1 MNGASS
7 WGIAS
12 AGNWLFGGMDNWLN
26 KGMSFKQSFSTAN
39 NPIVFSGNYHPGS
52 NSWSNSQV
60 NAHRLVG
67 AMANAERGVH
77 SYIAGFSGMGRYP
90 EGPLFTTTP
99 FDQFVGESPLAYGV
113 AAVKNV
119 DAVSGATID
128 AGPYEGRYWRDGM
141 PIIYINNK
149 SILVVSVTY
158 NSYVNVND
166 IKLYREFSNYLNIK
180 NPNISIKY
188 HPINTKLG
196 GTSMMLMEW
205 ILVPSLFPIPKF
217 ETKEK
222 WDFHKQF
229 TKVEYYRN
237 ARIIK

>member
-1 MNGASS
+1 
-7 WGIAS
+7 
-12 AGNWLFGGMDNWLN
+12 
-26 KGMSFKQSFSTAN
+26 MSFKQSFSTAN
-39 NPIVFSGNYHPGS
+39 NPVTFSANYHPGNNSLS
-52 NSWSNSQV
+52 NTQV

-67 AMANAERGVH
+67 SMANAEQGVH
-77 SYIAGFSGMGRYP
+77 SNTAGFSGMGRNG
-90 EGPLFTTTP
+90 EEPLFATTP
-99 FDQFVGESPLAYGV
+99 LPQFVGESPLAGGV
-113 AAVKNV
+113 AAVRNV
-119 DAVSGATID
+119 DAFSGATID
-128 AGPYEGRYWRDGM
+128 AVPYEGRYWRDGM

-166 IKLYREFSNYLNIK
+166 IKLYREFSDYLNIK
-180 NPNISIKY
+180 NPNLSIKY

-205 ILVPSLFPIPKF
+205 ILVPSFFPIPKL